1 MSQKP
6 HPYSEE
12 HNPTVFEIGSGISW
26 LVAALFLSLMALPP
40 LLEHVQKARSGQWS
54 ETPAGKLLSWRP
66 SQGALLDRL
75 HSVEKSMDGARY
87 STALRQNLQEK
98 LTRFAGEGNR
108 KVVIGF
114 ENMFFYHPDL
124 KSLTGYGPLKPEPY
138 SVMKDPEQAKLSS
151 PGDIIPEFAAQL
163 KERGIDLLL
172 VPVPLKPMIYS
183 EYLNSR
189 ETREWITHPDAPAFY
204 ESLRQ
209 KGVDVLDLTAVLAKL
224 RGERKHIYY
233 LEANSQN
240 REIAKK
246 TEEAL
251 KLKKDVFLHQDTHWT
266 VDGMTE
272 AAESVAAYVKKKYP
286 QHLMINRENVIR
298 AVDGEMRSGMGDL
311 VKLLDLKS
319 PDEFYDEEDQFVKMI
334 GPGTENRYSPVTL
347 LGDSFVNI
355 YDDPSLGFENPEK
368 PTERIHGGFA
378 QHLSQQLQQSLD
390 VIAMNGKGSTGVRR
404 ELAKRYDDEV
414 RSKKLVIW
422 VMAARDLLLSKHAA
436 REANIEWES
445 VKFNPNKSPD
455 AAGTVTPVTNAAEGL
470 VIEAKLTEKSKNQE
484 VNGTPYRDALHTAV
498 YDVEKVVTGTFEPK
512 QVLAVQ
518 WTFKDKQVQATAN
531 VVVGQRYRLTL
542 VPWEKKTELQ
552 TINLQ
557 DDSTLFDA
565 QRYFVEKIEEV
576 K

>member
-12 HNPTVFEIGSGISW
+12 RNPTVFEIGSGVSW
-26 LVAALFLSLMALPP
+26 LVAAIFLLLMTLPP
-40 LLEHVQKARSGQWS
+40 LFEHVQKALQGKWS

-66 SQGALLDRL
+66 AQGALMDRL

-98 LTRFAGEGNR
+98 LTEFAGEGNR
-108 KVVIGF
+108 KVVLGF
-114 ENMFFYHPDL
+114 EDMFFYHPDL
-124 KSLTGYGPLKPEPY
+124 KSLTGYGPLKPEPF
-138 SVMKDPEQAKLSS
+138 SVMKDPEQAKLSTAR
-151 PGDIIPEFAAQL
+151 DIIPAFAAQL
-163 KERGIDLLL
+163 RERGIDLLL

-204 ESLRQ
+204 ESLRKQ
-209 KGVDVLDLTAVLAKL
+209 GVDVLDLTSVFAKL

-233 LEANSQN
+233 LESNSDN

-246 TEEAL
+246 SEEAL
-251 KLKKDVFLHQDTHWT
+251 KLKKEVFLHQDTHWT

-272 AAESVAAYVKKKYP
+272 AAKYLAAHRKKNYP
-286 QHLMINRENVIR
+286 QHLTVNRENVIR
-298 AVDGEMRSGMGDL
+298 AVDGAPRSSMGDL
-311 VKLLDLKS
+311 VKLLDLKT
-319 PDEFYDEEDQFVKMI
+319 PEKFYEPEEQFLKVI
-334 GPGTENRYSPVTL
+334 GQGTENKYSPITL
-347 LGDSFVNI
+347 LGDSFVNV
-355 YDDPSLGFENPEK
+355 YDDPSLGFENPQN
-368 PTERIHGGFA
+368 PSERIHAGFA
-378 QHLSQQLQQSLD
+378 QQLSVQLQMPLD
-390 VIAMNGKGSTGVRR
+390 TIAMNGKGSTGVRR

-414 RSKKLVIW
+414 RAKKLVIW
-422 VMAARDLLLSKHAA
+422 VIAARDLLLSKSAA
-436 REANIEWES
+436 REANIEWEQ

-455 AAGTVTPVTNAAEGL
+455 AAAVASPVTNAAEAL
-470 VIEAKLTEKSKNQE
+470 VIEGKLTEKSKNQE
-484 VNGTPYRDALHTAV
+484 VSGTPYRDALHTAV
-498 YDVEKVVTGTFEPK
+498 YDVEKIVSGSLDAK

-518 WTFKDKQVQATAN
+518 WTFKDKEMQATAN
-531 VVVGQRYRLTL
+531 VAVGQRYRLTL
-542 VPWEKKTELQ
+542 VPWEKKTDLQ

-565 QRYFVEKIEEV
+565 QRFFVEKIEVV